1 MSSKSAKIV
10 YRPIGL
16 ASSMIG
22 GLIAGQIFRLVWK
35 KATPG
40 DKDAPGPL
48 ETEYPLQE
56 IFVAAAIQG
65 AIYAVVKAAVD
76 RQGARL
82 YQRWTGEWPGD

>member
-1 MSSKSAKIV
+1 MSKSAKIV
-10 YRPIGL
+10 YRPVGL
-16 ASSMIG
+16 ATSMLSGI
-22 GLIAGQIFRLVWK
+22 IAGQLFRLVWK

-48 ETEYPLQE
+48 ETEYPLKE

-65 AIYAVVKAAVD
+65 AIYAVVRTAVD

-82 YQRWTGEWPGD
+82 YQRWTGKWPGN